1 MFRGTSK
8 WDVVF
13 TVLKQAEPWILQGAT
28 TLVFCTCNEIV
39 TEVAVDL
46 KRHGCR
52 CEFTPDFQFK
62 SDKEVVL
69 AAVNRNGF
77 NLQFA
82 AVILKSDKEVVLA
95 AVN

>member
-1 MFRGTSK
+1 MKWSQMLLLTSRGMAAAASAS
-8 WDVVF
+8 
-13 TVLKQAEPWILQGAT
+13 LL
-28 TLVFCTCNEIV
+28 TL
-39 TEVAVDL
+39 
-46 KRHGCR
+46 
-52 CEFTPDFQFK
+52 K

-77 NLQFA
+77 NLQLA

>member
-1 MFRGTSK
+1 MWQVCPLTI
-8 WDVVF
+8 W
-13 TVLKQAEPWILQGAT
+13 
-28 TLVFCTCNEIV
+28 
-39 TEVAVDL
+39 
-46 KRHGCR
+46 
-52 CEFTPDFQFK
+52 
-62 SDKEVVL
+62 VL